1 MFTGINESNTL
12 TKHILCEC
20 KYRFDGN
27 KYNSDQW
34 CNNNK
39 YQCKC
44 KKRHICVK
52 GYIWNRSTCN
62 CKHGKYLA
70 IIIDDAVFTCDEVIG
85 SCDEETK
92 TIVTHF
98 NDKKA
103 TFKTKYL
110 YFTCIF
116 INYYNVIDSC

>member
-34 CNNNK
+34 WNNNK

-92 TIVTHF
+92 NIYILLVFLLITIMLLIAVSIYSYLI
-98 NDKKA
+98 KYQ
-103 TFKTKYL
+103 TK
-110 YFTCIF
+110 
-116 INYYNVIDSC
+116 